1 MFAPLRGNTIKPS
14 NGLST
19 KWEKCM
25 NKSAIRLL
33 MIAMFAMASAAV
45 PVTTPAKAA
54 TDGSTAVKK
63 KHKKMSPAG
72 TEAQTPKTSSQYPP
86 NMNDDPSRKI
96 SY

>member
-1 MFAPLRGNTIKPS
+1 
-14 NGLST
+14 
-19 KWEKCM
+19 M

-33 MIAMFAMASAAV
+33 MIAVFAIASAAV

-72 TEAQTPKTSSQYPP
+72 TEAQTPKSSQYPP